1 MNLPVTGEKIL
12 ELIPQQPP
20 FVMVHELIAVDDTS
34 CETAFHIP
42 EDNVLVEN
50 GLFTE
55 PGLIENIAQS
65 AAAMTGFS
73 AISSGEQP
81 KKGFIAA
88 TKNLK
93 IYKLP
98 KSGQPIHTQIIIID
112 HVLDFTLI
120 SGKIYDENDNF
131 AECEMKIFINN

>member
-1 MNLPVTGEKIL
+1 MDLPVTGEKIW
-12 ELIPQQPP
+12 ELIPQRPP
-20 FVMVHELIAVDDTS
+20 FVMVHALIAVNETS
-34 CETAFHIP
+34 GETTFHVP
-42 EDNVLVEN
+42 ENNVFVEN

-55 PGLIENIAQS
+55 PGLIENVAQS

-73 AISSGEQP
+73 AISSGQQP

-88 TKNLK
+88 LKNLK

-98 KSGQPIHTQIIIID
+98 KSGQTLHTQITITD